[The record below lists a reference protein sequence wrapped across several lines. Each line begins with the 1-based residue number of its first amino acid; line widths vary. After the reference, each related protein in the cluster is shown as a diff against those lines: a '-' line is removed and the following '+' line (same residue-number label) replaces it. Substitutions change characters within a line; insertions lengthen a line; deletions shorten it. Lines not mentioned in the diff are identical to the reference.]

1 MSVQN
6 IQHGS
11 VYLAGFAGYITLD
24 RMALHLLAIE
34 DVRAAAR
41 QRLES
46 CELWLR
52 RLVHDQMHEA
62 LGADFVMTGTFNGQ
76 PILSRDV
83 RNRIATRIAAQPGR
97 YPRQVDALLLDD
109 LAALLAK
116 EDLYRKFFAVSLR
129 GGFPLGREHVRCV
142 LGRLIPVRNAL
153 SHANPISSHDAER
166 ALCYCSDII
175 NSLAEHYKSIG
186 MSQDF
191 DAPSFARY
199 SDSLGNVFQP
209 TETRGMLDLRGN
221 ALRAGM
227 TLRCEVEVDAHYDPA
242 EYTIHW
248 EIGGIEKG
256 TGRSISLVVGPK
268 HVGERMLV
276 EVRVISLKEWHRHRL
291 YDADIGVL
299 YRVLPPIAV

>member
-1 MSVQN
+1 MRAGFHGVFIPRRLNKSPLANLCCKPLPGEMSVQN

-142 LGRLIPVRNAL
+142 LGRLRQ
-153 SHANPISSHDAER
+153 
-166 ALCYCSDII
+166 C
-175 NSLAEHYKSIG
+175 
-186 MSQDF
+186 
-191 DAPSFARY
+191 
-199 SDSLGNVFQP
+199 
-209 TETRGMLDLRGN
+209 
-221 ALRAGM
+221 
-227 TLRCEVEVDAHYDPA
+227 
-242 EYTIHW
+242 
-248 EIGGIEKG
+248 
-256 TGRSISLVVGPK
+256 
-268 HVGERMLV
+268 
-276 EVRVISLKEWHRHRL
+276 
-291 YDADIGVL
+291 
-299 YRVLPPIAV
+299 